1 MKNLLTFDKFIV
13 PEIITV
19 VYWLSCLFVIIFGLY
34 NIFSGGI
41 SVMSIIVGLAI
52 IVIGLLMNRVGAEMT
67 MVIFKINQ
75 NIQKIADKN

>member
-1 MKNLLTFDKFIV
+1 
-13 PEIITV
+13 
-19 VYWLSCLFVIIFGLY
+19 
-34 NIFSGGI
+34 
-41 SVMSIIVGLAI
+41 MSIIVGLAI